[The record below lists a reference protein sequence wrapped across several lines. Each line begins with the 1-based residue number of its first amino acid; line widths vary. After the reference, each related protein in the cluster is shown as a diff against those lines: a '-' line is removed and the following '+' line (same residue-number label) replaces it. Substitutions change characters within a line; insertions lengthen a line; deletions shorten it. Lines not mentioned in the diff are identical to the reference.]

1 MTRSTT
7 LSRMTGYVWASPCS
21 LVGLLLAFPAVLLGA
36 RPRRVRGV
44 IEVAAASPQAR
55 LPALLRAL
63 PFRAIT
69 FGHVVIG
76 TCTTELD
83 RLRDHE
89 HQHVRQYE
97 LWGPFFFVAYPL
109 SSLVQWARGNH
120 PYLHNR
126 FEVQAR
132 AKCVA
137 LDAARAA
144 QARSSLP
151 R

>member
-1 MTRSTT
+1 MTRSTK
-7 LSRMTGYVWASPCS
+7 LSRMASYAWASPCS
-21 LVGLLLAFPAVLLGA
+21 LVGLILALPAMLVGA
-36 RPRRVRGV
+36 RARRIHGV
-44 IEVAAASPQAR
+44 LEVAVPVPRAR
-55 LPALLRAL
+55 LPGLLHVL
-63 PFRAIT
+63 PFSAIT

-76 TCTTELD
+76 CCTAELD

-137 LDAARAA
+137 PDAARVT